1 MQLDFTKMHGIGN
14 DFVVVDCLTNAPDIS
29 DWAILS
35 EKLCDRKFGIGA
47 DGVLNHLTLILD
59 GKQLS
64 WEEFSRT

>member
-1 MQLDFTKMHGIGN
+1 MQLYSPNT
-14 DFVVVDCLTNAPDIS
+14 VRVDLVF
-29 DWAILS
+29 L
-35 EKLCDRKFGIGA
+35 RKTFKGRFLLIDQEYGIGA